1 VGHGIG
7 AVHRD
12 QARRV
17 SVTFEEYQ
25 AKAAATD
32 APEIAKNADLSIPL
46 LGLAG
51 ETGSLLTL
59 YKKWLRDGDAYQIV
73 EDRLSE
79 EMGDILWYLAA
90 IARRRGL
97 SLDSIAR
104 LNLEKTASRWL
115 EHEDR
120 ALFDETRPESERL
133 PRNFVAELQDV
144 IDDEGRAV
152 MRMTLNGE
160 SLGAPLT
167 DNSYA
172 GDGYRFH
179 DIFHLALAT
188 NLGWSPVIRALLH
201 RKRKSEAQLDEV
213 EDGGRAIAI
222 EEGIAALVFAYATQ
236 HSMLARVTTID
247 WSLLRTCHDMAIGL
261 EVRMRPL
268 FAWEQTILK
277 AYEAWRIA
285 IEHRGVR
292 IICDLT
298 NQKFVF
304 EILD

>member
-1 VGHGIG
+1 
-7 AVHRD
+7 
-12 QARRV
+12 
-17 SVTFEEYQ
+17 VTFEEYQ

-32 APEIAKNADLSIPL
+32 ASEISKNADLSIPL

-73 EDRLSE
+73 EDRISE
-79 EMGDILWYLAA
+79 EIGDILWYLAA

-104 LNLEKTASRWL
+104 SNLEKTSSRWL
-115 EHEDR
+115 KHEDH
-120 ALFDETRPESERL
+120 ALFDETRPENERL
-133 PRNFVAELQDV
+133 PRNFVAVLQDV
-144 IDDEGRAV
+144 IDDEGRAI
-152 MRMTLNGE
+152 MRMTLDGE

-172 GDGYRFH
+172 SDGYRFH
-179 DIFHLALAT
+179 DIFHLALAA
-188 NLGWSPVIRALLH
+188 NLGWSPVMRALLH

-236 HSMLARVTTID
+236 HSMLAGVTTID
-247 WSLLRTCHDMAIGL
+247 WSLLRTCNDMAIGL
-261 EVRMRPL
+261 EVRKRPL
-268 FAWEQTILK
+268 FAWERTILK
-277 AYEAWRIA
+277 AYEAWRVA
-285 IEHRGVR
+285 IEHQGVR
-292 IICDLT
+292 IVCDLT
-298 NQKFVF
+298 IQKFDF
-304 EILD
+304 EILDCSVL

>member
-1 VGHGIG
+1 
-7 AVHRD
+7 
-12 QARRV
+12 
-17 SVTFEEYQ
+17 VTFEEYQ

-32 APEIAKNADLSIPL
+32 APKISKNADLSILL
-46 LGLAG
+46 LGLSG

-73 EDRLSE
+73 EERLSE

-97 SLDSIAR
+97 SLGSIAK
-104 LNLEKTASRWL
+104 LNLEKTTSRWL
-115 EHEDR
+115 EVKEH
-120 ALFDETRPESERL
+120 ALFDDTRPDAERL
-133 PRNFVAELQDV
+133 PRTFAAELRDV

-172 GDGYRFH
+172 SDGYRFH
-179 DIFHLALAT
+179 DIFHLALAA

-201 RKRKSEAQLDEV
+201 RKRKSEAKLDEV

-236 HSMLARVTTID
+236 HSMLAGVTTID
-247 WSLLRTCHDMAIGL
+247 WSLLRTCNDMAIGL
-261 EVRMRPL
+261 EVRTRPL
-268 FAWEQTILK
+268 FAWERTILK
-277 AYEAWRIA
+277 AYEAWRTA

-292 IICDLT
+292 ISCDLT
-298 NQKFVF
+298 DQRFDF
-304 EILD
+304 ELLD